1 MKKNYKGISIILP
14 MYGDLKIN
22 TKSVFSAATQCLG
35 KLNEEHPK
43 VEIIIMA
50 DDVEYQK
57 EHNGNSEFDFFLTDE
72 FKKLYDTNNVEIK
85 VIHNL
90 EKYGGH
96 IYQGGGRLFGM
107 QLAKYSFCILFDSDD
122 ILAPLTVRMYWD
134 IIQKELVQK
143 TNKKNIYKIGGT
155 FISFDSNG
163 YYNEINKSIWVQE
176 YCYNSDFF
184 SKFNLTDE
192 TIYTNK
198 VNRKQG
204 EDYLMC
210 QIADYTYEHNLDKW
224 MSIAVEDIGIGYWIP
239 NYDSLSRKDQYYGQH
254 LAGSTMNSSNTILD
268 YMESYNKTHKILD
281 KEDEVFKHRL
291 LNMTVYAYFNLF
303 DFLKA
308 VGMGKYIEKP
318 YIPLEEDWS
327 LLVTNVARLRARLL
341 KYYNEIQYADI
352 EDELY
357 KVRHMSDCRCCNVW
371 AGSFYDFMDG
381 KKEMLDILNMGYEEM
396 MDYCKNLKFDNGA
409 VNEIHSKQ
417 AVAWSERHNIGD

>member
-1 MKKNYKGISIILP
+1 MKNNYDGISVIIP

-35 KLNEEHPK
+35 KLNEAHPR

-50 DDVEYQK
+50 DDIEYQR
-57 EHNGNSEFDFFLTDE
+57 EHNGKSEFDYFLSKE
-72 FKKLYDTNNVEIK
+72 FRQLYDTDNVDIK

-90 EKYGGH
+90 EKFGSH

-107 QLAKYSFCILFDSDD
+107 EIAKYSFCILFDSDD

-134 IIQKELVQK
+134 IIQKELVNK
-143 TNKKNIYKIGGT
+143 NTKKNIYKIGGS

-184 SKFNLTDE
+184 SKFKLNDA
-192 TIYTNK
+192 TIYTHK

-210 QIADYTYEHNLDKW
+210 QIADYTYEHNMDKW
-224 MSIAVEDIGIGYWIP
+224 IAINIDDIGIGYWIP
-239 NYDSLSRKDQYYGQH
+239 NYDSLSRRDPYYGQH
-254 LAGSTMNSSNTILD
+254 LSGSTMNSSNTILD
-268 YMESYNKTHKILD
+268 YMEYYNKKHKIVD
-281 KEDEVFKHRL
+281 KEDEIFKHRV
-291 LNMTVYAYFNLF
+291 LNMTIYGYFNLF
-303 DFLKA
+303 DFLKT
-308 VGMGKYIEKP
+308 VGIGKYSDNP
-318 YIPLEEDWS
+318 YIPLEEDWE
-327 LLVTNVARLRARLL
+327 LLVHNVAKLRMRLL

-352 EDELY
+352 EDQLY
-357 KVRHMSDCRCCNVW
+357 ATRHMSDCRCCNVW
-371 AGSFYDFMDG
+371 EGSFYDFMDG
-381 KKEMLDILNMGYEEM
+381 KDNMMNILNMDYKAM
-396 MDYCKNLKFDNGA
+396 MDYCKELKFDNGA

-417 AVAWSERHNIGD
+417 AMAWNERHKD